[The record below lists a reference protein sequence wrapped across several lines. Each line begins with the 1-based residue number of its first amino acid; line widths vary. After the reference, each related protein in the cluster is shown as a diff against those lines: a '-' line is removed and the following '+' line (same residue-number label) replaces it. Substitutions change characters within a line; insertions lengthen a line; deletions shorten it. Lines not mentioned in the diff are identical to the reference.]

1 MIDLDTWTSAADW
14 IRKLPPG
21 HDARFVSAD
30 PEEVDALVAE
40 LRAAR
45 EVVEAFCTYRDHRG
59 DRPLGRLLDALAAY
73 DKAMGGK

>member
-1 MIDLDTWTSAADW
+1 MIDLDATQAGIDRWNGLNTE
-14 IRKLPPG
+14 
-21 HDARFVSAD
+21 DATAV
-30 PEEVDALVAE
+30 VAE